1 VIEKG
6 NLFEI
11 QNSKFKI
18 QNDKEIV
25 ILANLPYI
33 PDETFDTN
41 PDQSIK
47 FEPRVAFVG

>member
-1 VIEKG
+1 VVIGKG
-6 NLFEI
+6 NLFDTSI
-11 QNSKFKI
+11 VSAQNN
-18 QNDKEIV
+18 QEVV